1 MKVSELQMQ
10 QGIRPLKPIEGPGR
24 AAQSK
29 SEAPKVDF
37 GSLLQN
43 KLQQNDALKFSAH
56 ALKRIEHRELNL
68 NEADLQRLQQGVR
81 QLEAKGAQ
89 NSVILMDDRA
99 FVISVKNRTVVTA
112 IHQDQSNQKIFTNI
126 DSLAIV

>member
-10 QGIRPLKPIEGPGR
+10 QGIRPLKPIDGTSR
-24 AAQSK
+24 IAQSK
-29 SEAPKVDF
+29 TGASQVDF

-43 KLQQNDALKFSAH
+43 RLQQNSALKFSAH
-56 ALKRIEHRELNL
+56 ALKRLEARELNL
-68 NEADLQRLQQGVR
+68 NELDLQRLQQGVR

-89 NSVILMDDRA
+89 NSVVLMDDRA
-99 FVISVKNRTVVTA
+99 FVVSVKNKTVITA
-112 IHQDQSNQKIFTNI
+112 IHQNQSDQKIFTNI

>member
-10 QGIRPLKPIEGPGR
+10 QGIRPLKPIAGTSR
-24 AAQSK
+24 TAQSK
-29 SEAPKVDF
+29 AGAPKVDF

-43 KLQQNDALKFSAH
+43 KLQQNSALKFSAH
-56 ALKRIEHRELNL
+56 ALKRLEARELNL
-68 NEADLQRLQQGVR
+68 NELDLQRLQQGVR

-89 NSVILMDDRA
+89 NSVILMDERA
-99 FVISVKNRTVVTA
+99 FVVSVKNKTVITA
-112 IHQDQSNQKIFTNI
+112 IHQNQSDQKIFTNI